1 MHTERRLFTE
11 GYRKMKLKVV
21 SGIRLAFAQRRWLVL
36 LSIVLIVCIIVSAL
50 AISGII
56 LTWEK
61 TFEVENPEIEC
72 EIEVG
77 NCRVVGCPVNVWV
90 CLKLGDEC
98 EDCLSEDLSDG
109 NNLVVFE
116 DDFESYDVGTFPY
129 SGGWELWTNGAGNAY
144 QAVVDDVSMSP
155 SKSLQLRGQPSWVA
169 TASKRYTTDSIR
181 IGFEVYVRAKESGG
195 ARVGFTKWV
204 DLYYIDIRVYSGVL
218 FSSDGKILL
227 DGYGELEPWVA
238 GEWYKVKQ
246 VIDRSD
252 DTCSVWINDVLRASD
267 VALDTNDVPGEYHYN
282 ETEAFS
288 LISSYETID
297 AHFDNVKIFEV
308 ETPPPPSNH
317 CQVNGIFSVNL
328 HWWNESCGE
337 WNYVKNL
344 QEETNISL
352 TCSEQIQT
360 YMFIPQREGRYKV
373 IVTLVMDSEMCKFT
387 SED

>member
-1 MHTERRLFTE
+1 
-11 GYRKMKLKVV
+11 
-21 SGIRLAFAQRRWLVL
+21 
-36 LSIVLIVCIIVSAL
+36 
-50 AISGII
+50 
-56 LTWEK
+56 
-61 TFEVENPEIEC
+61 
-72 EIEVG
+72 
-77 NCRVVGCPVNVWV
+77 
-90 CLKLGDEC
+90 
-98 EDCLSEDLSDG
+98 
-109 NNLVVFE
+109 
-116 DDFESYDVGTFPY
+116 
-129 SGGWELWTNGAGNAY
+129 
-144 QAVVDDVSMSP
+144 MSP
-155 SKSLQLRGQPSWVA
+155 SKSLQLRGFPSWTAV
-169 TASKRYTTDSIR
+169 ASKRHTADSIR

-204 DLYYIDIRVYSGVL
+204 NLHYITIRVYSGVW
-218 FSSDGKILL
+218 FTSDGKILL

-297 AHFDNVKIFEV
+297 AHFDNAKIFEV
-308 ETPPPPSNH
+308 ETPRPPSNH
-317 CQVNGIFSVNL
+317 CQVNGIFSVSL

-352 TCSEQIQT
+352 TCCEQIQT
-360 YMFIPQREGRYKV
+360 YMFIPQREGIYKV
-373 IVTLVMDSEMCKFT
+373 VVTLVMDSEMSKFT